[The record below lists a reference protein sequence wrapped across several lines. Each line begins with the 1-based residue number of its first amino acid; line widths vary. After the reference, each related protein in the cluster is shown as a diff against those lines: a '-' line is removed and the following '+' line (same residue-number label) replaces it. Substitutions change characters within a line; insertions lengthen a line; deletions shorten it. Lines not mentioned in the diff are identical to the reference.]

1 MKKLHWLVTFLL
13 FCVDL
18 DAINYI
24 SIYKACEDNWL
35 ITWKISI
42 FRVGYYF
49 SIYEYKIC

>member
-18 DAINYI
+18 NTINYI

-42 FRVGYYF
+42 FRAGYYF